1 MAGRHLERSFSRVIF
16 KLGPLDLIREHT
28 RVCVRVCVCVGV
40 CVCVCVEGSLQALE
54 KNGVG
59 LDLIFYHFCT
69 LESHV

>member
-1 MAGRHLERSFSRVIF
+1 MAGRYLERSFSRVIF

-28 RVCVRVCVCVGV
+28 VCVCVYV

-59 LDLIFYHFCT
+59 LDLIFYHFYT